1 MNVTEL
7 ARQLRTNTKT
17 LLDILPRYGFDI
29 GKRAIKVDDKV
40 AAQIMYKW
48 KYIKRSLEE
57 QRLKD
62 LEEEKKKEKE
72 LRKESGKTVVL
83 PDRISVRE
91 FSEKLEMSVIEVIT
105 ELMKNGILANQ
116 NQDIDYD
123 TAAIMAEQFGFNAVK
138 QEGASHDQ
146 EKEEKLTQALE
157 QALGKSENMQRRPP
171 VVVVMGHVD
180 HGKTKLLDTIRHANI
195 IDTESGGI
203 TQHIGAYQ
211 TIWKDPKTGLERPIT
226 FIDTPGHEAFT
237 VMRSRGAKVADIAI
251 LVVAADDGVKP
262 QTEEV
267 IQIIRAAKLPF
278 VVAINKIDKETADPQ
293 KVKTELAQKGI
304 QAEEWGGDIP
314 MVEISAKQKIN
325 IDQLLD
331 LLLLV
336 ADMNEKQIQ
345 ADPTLPAV
353 GTIIDSHKDKHTGPI
368 ATVLVQ
374 SGTLKKGDPLAVN
387 FEIYGK
393 VRAMRNH
400 RGEEMQ
406 ESGPSTPVQI
416 VGFKVAPEVGDVL
429 DVGNAKNASKIDV
442 RKKNSQQTGAE
453 RYTVSSAQ
461 TSPEDGQEKKG
472 KKTLN
477 IVVKADVLGSLEAI
491 IGSLEKIKHDE
502 VGVKII
508 GKGLGN
514 ITENDVSKAQAGGAS
529 VLGFHVNATS
539 TAEELM
545 RDEKISFLRY
555 DVIYDLINWVKDE
568 LEKLLD
574 AEKIVTELGN
584 LKVLGIFHTE
594 KNAITVGGRVENGKA
609 KKKALVR
616 IKRNGEIIGPGEVA
630 ELQQGKQ
637 SVKEVSS
644 GTECGLK
651 IESKTKIEEGD
662 VLEFYSEESKIR
674 KIIFG

>member
-514 ITENDVSKAQAGGAS
+514 ITENDVSKARAGGAS

>member
-1 MNVTEL
+1 
-7 ARQLRTNTKT
+7 
-17 LLDILPRYGFDI
+17 
-29 GKRAIKVDDKV
+29 
-40 AAQIMYKW
+40 
-48 KYIKRSLEE
+48 
-57 QRLKD
+57 
-62 LEEEKKKEKE
+62 
-72 LRKESGKTVVL
+72 
-83 PDRISVRE
+83 
-91 FSEKLEMSVIEVIT
+91 
-105 ELMKNGILANQ
+105 
-116 NQDIDYD
+116 
-123 TAAIMAEQFGFNAVK
+123 
-138 QEGASHDQ
+138 
-146 EKEEKLTQALE
+146 
-157 QALGKSENMQRRPP
+157 
-171 VVVVMGHVD
+171 
-180 HGKTKLLDTIRHANI
+180 
-195 IDTESGGI
+195 
-203 TQHIGAYQ
+203 
-211 TIWKDPKTGLERPIT
+211 
-226 FIDTPGHEAFT
+226 
-237 VMRSRGAKVADIAI
+237 
-251 LVVAADDGVKP
+251 
-262 QTEEV
+262 
-267 IQIIRAAKLPF
+267 
-278 VVAINKIDKETADPQ
+278 
-293 KVKTELAQKGI
+293 
-304 QAEEWGGDIP
+304 
-314 MVEISAKQKIN
+314 
-325 IDQLLD
+325 
-331 LLLLV
+331 
-336 ADMNEKQIQ
+336 
-345 ADPTLPAV
+345 
-353 GTIIDSHKDKHTGPI
+353 
-368 ATVLVQ
+368 
-374 SGTLKKGDPLAVN
+374 
-387 FEIYGK
+387 
-393 VRAMRNH
+393 
-400 RGEEMQ
+400 
-406 ESGPSTPVQI
+406 
-416 VGFKVAPEVGDVL
+416 
-429 DVGNAKNASKIDV
+429 
-442 RKKNSQQTGAE
+442 E